1 MITVKEIASALLNCK
16 QISFS
21 AIFHRHTSPGCDHD
35 LKNDNNIDENN
46 VELDISDCS
55 NASNI
60 DAAFKTNTKSQPKV
74 AVHKQLVNKSP
85 LEAEMQSTSK
95 YDLPLRFKDK
105 KLDYTNLMASCP
117 TLQLW
122 DKQNAFKFDFIPMGE
137 LDVPPTSS
145 PSNINADPLTL
156 HTMIKD
162 SGDHNFKKCQINVK
176 CQLNPDVWDELLT
189 GYWDSQLPL
198 LVRFGFPLD
207 FDRDSIL
214 ESHQENHTSAK
225 NSPHDVQAYLRE
237 EIGYKAILGP
247 FDAPSLDDLHIS
259 PFMTREKS
267 SSTSRR
273 VIIDLSFPHGKSVNA
288 GSPKD
293 IYLGTPFQLKLPTI
307 DHIAKRIK
315 SLGRGYMI
323 YKIDI
328 KRAFRHVKLDPKEYD
343 LLGLHHNSWFLDT
356 CLPFGFRH
364 GSTLFSAATS

>member
-1 MITVKEIASALLNCK
+1 MVRVLTGDGTIINSKVIHLLRCSSTPKYVDSETKKVHQVHFSSRRSMSNISAPSKIPNVACCSEPKSEVERCTKFNTRGRVSNNNEANPVTTHNRYELL
-16 QISFS
+16 QEGDGVVLRQPDSDVS
-21 AIFHRHTSPGCDHD
+21 YPGCDHD
-35 LKNDNNIDENN
+35 LENDLNIEENN

-55 NASNI
+55 NASDI
-60 DAAFKTNTKSQPKV
+60 DAPFKTRAKAQPKV

-85 LEAEMQSTSK
+85 LEAEVQSTSK

-105 KLDYTNLMASCP
+105 KLDHTNLMASCP

-122 DKQNAFKFDFIPMGE
+122 DKQNAFKFGFIPMGE

-176 CQLNPDVWDELLT
+176 SQLNPDVWDELLT

-198 LVRFGFPLD
+198 FVRFGFSLD

-225 NSPHDVQAYLRE
+225 NYPHDVQAYLRK

-247 FDAPSLDDLHIS
+247 FDAPPPPLW
-259 PFMTREKS
+259 MA
-267 SSTSRR
+267 STSHLLWPGRNQTQP
-273 VIIDLSFPHGKSVNA
+273 VE
-288 GSPKD
+288 GS
-293 IYLGTPFQLKLPTI
+293 
-307 DHIAKRIK
+307 
-315 SLGRGYMI
+315 SLI
-323 YKIDI
+323 
-328 KRAFRHVKLDPKEYD
+328 
-343 LLGLHHNSWFLDT
+343 
-356 CLPFGFRH
+356 
-364 GSTLFSAATS
+364 SASPVT